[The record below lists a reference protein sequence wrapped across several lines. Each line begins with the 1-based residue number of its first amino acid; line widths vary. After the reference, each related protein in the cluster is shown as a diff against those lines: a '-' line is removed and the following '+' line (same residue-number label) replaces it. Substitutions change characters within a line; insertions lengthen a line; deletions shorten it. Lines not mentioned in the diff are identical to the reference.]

1 MKPRVVIVGAGLAG
15 AAAAWWLAP
24 DFAVTLVDAAAAPGA
39 EATAQNAGMVR
50 RLGEEPA
57 ERALALRSVAFLE
70 ALPPDWD
77 GLSVSRVTGAV
88 HGFTD
93 DPTLLH
99 DAVAHLRAHGV
110 PVEPL
115 DAAGL
120 ARVAPALAGA
130 PLRGAWFL
138 PTERVA
144 DPHALLTGFL
154 RGLRRHGGALRL
166 GLPVTALH
174 APGGR
179 VSGVH
184 TPAGLLPAEAVVL
197 AAGAWCSALVGPLG
211 LTRPLVP
218 LRRSLVL
225 SAPHPLATA
234 PHPWVWLDDA
244 GLYLRPEGGAFL
256 LSPCDEAVDR
266 PAAPAGPGPLSPL
279 ARALTADKLARFVP
293 ALAGLPLQRGWS
305 GLRTFAP
312 DREPLIGADPG
323 APGLFWAAG
332 LGGFGLT
339 CAPAVGE
346 VLAAALRGDSLPW
359 LDAGPVAPG
368 RPALRRFPIRPTGAL
383 SSLRLVSA

>member
-1 MKPRVVIVGAGLAG
+1 MKPRVVVVGAGLAG

-24 DFAVTLVDAAAAPGA
+24 RCAVTLVEAGPAPGA

-70 ALPPDWD
+70 ALPADWD
-77 GLSVSRVTGAV
+77 GLDVSRATGAV

-93 DPTLLH
+93 DPSLLH
-99 DAVAHLRAHGV
+99 DAVAHLRGHGV
-110 PVEPL
+110 AVEPV
-115 DAAGL
+115 DATAL

-130 PLRGAWFL
+130 PLRGAWHL

-154 RGLRRHGGALRL
+154 RGLARQGGALRT
-166 GLPVTALH
+166 GLPVTALRT
-174 APGGR
+174 AGGR
-179 VSGVH
+179 LCGVD
-184 TPAGLLPAEAVVL
+184 TPAGPLDADAVVL
-197 AAGAWCSALVGPLG
+197 AAGAWCSALVAPLG
-211 LTRPLVP
+211 LARPLVP

-225 SAPHPLATA
+225 SAPHALAAA

-244 GLYLRPEGGAFL
+244 GLYVRPEGGAFL

-266 PAAPAGPGPLSPL
+266 PAAPAGPGLLTPL
-279 ARALTADKLARFVP
+279 ARALTEDKLRRFVP
-293 ALAGLPLQRGWS
+293 ALAGLPLLRGWS

-312 DREPLIGADPG
+312 DREPLIGADP
-323 APGLFWAAG
+323 ALPGLFWAAG

-346 VLAAALRGDSLPW
+346 VLAAALHGDALPW
-359 LDAGPVAPG
+359 LHPATVAPG

-383 SSLRLVSA
+383 GSLRLVSA